1 MIYIYYV
8 FAQTEYIISY
18 YFSICAIGF
27 VAFVCNGLYYNY
39 YIHMLCKNVWVVS
52 NNVTSDEC
60 DVFLVFL

>member
-52 NNVTSDEC
+52 NNVT
-60 DVFLVFL
+60 